1 MELKKY
7 KKYHKKKKILKLEQC
22 SLSIPKQGFYG
33 LKSIECGV
41 LTPQQLEASRRLI
54 SRITQRSG
62 KILIKVK
69 FEHPLTKKPLLS
81 RMGKGCGSVDSWIA
95 YLKKGKVIIELLGV
109 SKKMAIIAFNAV
121 RKRLP
126 IQFEII
132 QREVIDA

>member
-1 MELKKY
+1 
-7 KKYHKKKKILKLEQC
+7 
-22 SLSIPKQGFYG
+22 
-33 LKSIECGV
+33 
-41 LTPQQLEASRRLI
+41 
-54 SRITQRSG
+54 
-62 KILIKVK
+62 
-69 FEHPLTKKPLLS
+69 
-81 RMGKGCGSVDSWIA
+81 MGKGCGSVDSWIA